1 MPKLSVIKETEN
13 NCDNVVYINGACE
26 MKKEIGVPE
35 NFRLKIQSSPFKCDT
50 SAFIKN
56 ISLIASGKTP
66 KGELN
71 SPYQY
76 VYEADISLKT
86 DNTVNVKQY
95 KNKDIYEIE
104 ALFSSPAEIKNEKK
118 YLVLEKGA
126 RNSILI
132 LYTLCMLIPVF
143 MLLYSIDVFLSGPAE
158 VLVITGV
165 LILILSAM
173 AAITF
178 VFYRII
184 YPKLP

>member
-35 NFRLKIQSSPFKCDT
+35 NFKLKIQSSPFKCDT

-104 ALFSSPAEIKNEKK
+104 ALFSSPAEIKTKK
-118 YLVLEKGA
+118 V
-126 RNSILI
+126 
-132 LYTLCMLIPVF
+132 
-143 MLLYSIDVFLSGPAE
+143 SGP
-158 VLVITGV
+158 
-165 LILILSAM
+165 
-173 AAITF
+173 
-178 VFYRII
+178 
-184 YPKLP
+184 